1 LLSFL
6 QRVGGCV
13 KSNFKVGKHQQKTK
27 ATTQHHLFG
36 LVWVA
41 GEGTPRSLS
50 SFILTR
56 GWLGELKFK
65 VYLK

>member
-50 SFILTR
+50 PFFFNSGVVGRTQI
-56 GWLGELKFK
+56 
-65 VYLK
+65 